1 MHVAMLARTVKAMRM
16 SMYGMTFYRGFRA
29 MAESDRP

>member
-1 MHVAMLARTVKAMRM
+1 MLARTVKAMRM
-16 SMYGMTFYRGFRA
+16 SMYGMAIYRGSRA